1 MKKSLIALAT
11 LAALS
16 ASVMQAQAADGTIN
30 FNGKVQDVTCTIKI
44 NGAGT
49 GDGSVT
55 LPTVSKSSLAGV
67 GTTGG
72 DTSFTIDLSGCTGTE
87 ASGGPGV
94 AVFFEP
100 GLNVTAQGRL
110 KNTGSGAPE
119 VDLAIFREGAPL
131 QLGTTPAA
139 AFTNIAGDGASMPFT
154 VKYYSNSATPSAG
167 EVKSSVTYSIVYP

>member
-1 MKKSLIALAT
+1 MKISLISLAT

-16 ASVMQAQAADGTIN
+16 ATVMQAQAADGTIN
-30 FNGKVQDVTCTIKI
+30 FNGKVQDVTCTIKV

-49 GDGSVT
+49 GDGTVT

-72 DTSFTIDLSGCTGTE
+72 DTNFTIDLSGCTGSE

-100 GLNVTAQGRL
+100 GANVTSEGRL
-110 KNTGSGAPE
+110 KNIGSGAQE
-119 VDLAIFREGAPL
+119 VDLAIFRNGSPV
-131 QLGTTPAA
+131 QLGSAPAS
-139 AFTNIAGDGASMPFT
+139 AFTNIAGDGATMPFT

>member
-1 MKKSLIALAT
+1 MKKTLISLAT

-16 ASVMQAQAADGTIN
+16 VSVMQAQAADGTIN

-49 GDGSVT
+49 GDGTVT
-55 LPTVSKSSLAGV
+55 LPTVSKTSLAGV

-72 DTSFTIDLSGCTGTE
+72 DTNFTIDLSGCTGSE
-87 ASGGPGV
+87 VSGNPGV

-100 GLNVTAQGRL
+100 GANVTAQGRL
-110 KNTGSGAPE
+110 KNTGSGAQE
-119 VDLAIFREGAPL
+119 VDLAIFRNGSPV
-131 QLGTTPAA
+131 QLGTAPAS
-139 AFTNIAGDGASMPFT
+139 AFTNISGAGATMPFT

>member
-16 ASVMQAQAADGTIN
+16 ASVMQAQASDGTIN

-49 GDGSVT
+49 GDGTVT
-55 LPTVSKSSLAGV
+55 LPTVSKTSLAGV

-72 DTSFTIDLSGCTGTE
+72 DTNFTIDLSGCTG
-87 ASGGPGV
+87 SGVSGNPGV

-100 GLNVTAQGRL
+100 GANVTAQGRL
-110 KNTGSGAPE
+110 KNIGIGASE
-119 VDLAIFREGAPL
+119 VDLAIFRSGSAL
-131 QLGTTPAA
+131 QLGSAPAT
-139 AFTNIAGDGASMPFT
+139 AFTNISGAAASMPFT

>member
-1 MKKSLIALAT
+1 MKKSLISLAALAV
-11 LAALS
+11 LS

-55 LPTVSKSSLAGV
+55 LPSVSKSSLAGV

-72 DTSFTIDLSGCTGTE
+72 DTNFTIDLSGCTGSE
-87 ASGGPGV
+87 VSGNPGV
-94 AVFFEP
+94 AVYFEP
-100 GLNVTAQGRL
+100 GANVTANGRL
-110 KNTGSGAPE
+110 KNIGSGAQE
-119 VDLAIFREGAPL
+119 VDLAIFRNGAPL
-131 QLGTTPAA
+131 QLGTAPAT
-139 AFTNIAGDGASMPFT
+139 AFTNISGAGATMPFT
-154 VKYYSNSATPSAG
+154 VKYHSNSVTPSAG

>member
-1 MKKSLIALAT
+1 MKKSLISLAT
-11 LAALS
+11 LAAMIV
-16 ASVMQAQAADGTIN
+16 AAHQAQAADGTIN
-30 FNGKVQDVTCTIKI
+30 FNGKVQDVTCTVKI

-55 LPTVSKSSLAGV
+55 LPTVSKTSLAGV

-72 DTSFTIDLSGCTGTE
+72 DTNFTIDLSGCTGTE
-87 ASGGPGV
+87 ASGNPGV

-100 GLNVTAQGRL
+100 GANVTAEGRL
-110 KNTGSGAPE
+110 KNTGSGAQE
-119 VDLAIFREGAPL
+119 IDLAVFHNGSIVRMGAA
-131 QLGTTPAA
+131 PASV
-139 AFTNIAGDGASMPFT
+139 FTNISGAEATIPFT

>member
-1 MKKSLIALAT
+1 MNKLLISAAA
-11 LAALS
+11 LAALT
-16 ASVMQAQAADGTIN
+16 ATAFQAQASDGTIN
-30 FNGKVQDVTCTIKI
+30 FTGKVQDVTCTIKV

-72 DTSFTIDLSGCTGTE
+72 DTTFTIDLSGCTGTE
-87 ASGGPGV
+87 ASGNPGV

-100 GLNVTAQGRL
+100 GANVTAQGRL
-110 KNTGSGAPE
+110 KNTGTGAPQ
-119 VDLAIFREGAPL
+119 VDLAIFRNGSPL
-131 QLGTTPAA
+131 QLGAAPAS
-139 AFTNIAGDGASMPFT
+139 AFTNLSGAGASMPFV
-154 VKYYSNSATPSAG
+154 VKYYSNSAAPSAG